1 MHHMQKWIR
10 DRNLRTKIIRCLQD
24 MRNMR
29 NENLTCTQSVHSY
42 SIHNMQKAETIQYQQ
57 PNRQAK
63 KYIIST

>member
-1 MHHMQKWIR
+1 
-10 DRNLRTKIIRCLQD
+10 